1 VTQLGWVGVWLLI
14 AGGLAILI
22 EVTVMAVWGVAVGRR
37 SRILAARL
45 ETERTLIEAD
55 LAKLRVAIEEMER
68 LWRPYHKTLRFLR
81 NPLVIA
87 LLQSYRR
94 RAVAR

>member
-45 ETERTLIEAD
+45 ETERNLIEAD
-55 LAKLRVAIEEMER
+55 LAKLRLAIEEMER
-68 LWRPYHKTLRFLR
+68 LWRPYHRTLRFLR

-94 RAVAR
+94 RAAAR

>member
-1 VTQLGWVGVWLLI
+1 VTRLGWIGVWLLV

-22 EVTVMAVWGVAVGRR
+22 EAVVMAVWGLALGKRA
-37 SRILAARL
+37 RILASQL
-45 ETERTLIEAD
+45 QTERDLIESD
-55 LAKLRVAIEEMER
+55 LAKLRLAIEEMER

-94 RAVAR
+94 RAAVR

>member
-55 LAKLRVAIEEMER
+55 LAKLRLAIEEMER

-94 RAVAR
+94 RAAAR

>member
-1 VTQLGWVGVWLLI
+1 MTRLGWVGVWLLV

-22 EVTVMAVWGVAVGRR
+22 EVTVMAVWSVAVGRR

-55 LAKLRVAIEEMER
+55 LAKLRLAIEEMER

-94 RAVAR
+94 RAAAR

>member
-1 VTQLGWVGVWLLI
+1 MTQLGWIGVWLLV

-22 EVTVMAVWGVAVGRR
+22 ETVVVAVWGAALGKRA
-37 SRILAARL
+37 RIVAARL
-45 ETERTLIEAD
+45 ETERSMIESD
-55 LAKLRVAIEEMER
+55 LAKLRLAIEEMER

-87 LLQSYRR
+87 LLQSYWR
-94 RAVAR
+94 RAGAR